1 MAKSFYGIDL
11 GTTYSC
17 IATIDSDEIVTVIP
31 HALTGELT
39 VPSAVSFDDDG
50 SILVGRAAKNQLG
63 NKPEDTVVFIKR
75 EMSNKD
81 YVRRIQGKDYTPV

>member
-39 VPSAVSFDDDG
+39 VPSAVHG
-50 SILVGRAAKNQLG
+50 CIHQ
-63 NKPEDTVVFIKR
+63 T
-75 EMSNKD
+75 
-81 YVRRIQGKDYTPV
+81 

>member
-50 SILVGRAAKNQLG
+50 SILVGRAAKNQLVT
-63 NKPEDTVVFIKR
+63 NRKTR
-75 EMSNKD
+75 LYSSN
-81 YVRRIQGKDYTPV
+81 VRCPTRTMFAASKVRTTRR